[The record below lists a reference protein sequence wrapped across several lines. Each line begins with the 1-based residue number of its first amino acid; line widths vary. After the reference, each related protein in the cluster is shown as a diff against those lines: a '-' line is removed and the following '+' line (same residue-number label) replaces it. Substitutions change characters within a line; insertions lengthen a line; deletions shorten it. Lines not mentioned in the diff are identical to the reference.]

1 MAERRSARSQHR
13 RKVITIVGGDAQGYR
28 LHLNGFP
35 LPRGQVYPT
44 FEQACAAVKAAC
56 AYEGDLR
63 EGTHLLTI

>member
-1 MAERRSARSQHR
+1 M
-13 RKVITIVGGDAQGYR
+13 
-28 LHLNGFP
+28 NGFP